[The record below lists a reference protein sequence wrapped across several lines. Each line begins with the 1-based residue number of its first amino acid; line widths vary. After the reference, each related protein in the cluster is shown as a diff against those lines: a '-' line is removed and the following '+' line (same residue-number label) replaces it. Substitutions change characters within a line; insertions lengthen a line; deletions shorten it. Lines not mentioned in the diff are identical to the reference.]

1 VIVLRLTT
9 SALEFSFRSGE
20 NKDKA
25 QIDGV
30 VTEISTHDTPPLN
43 GMYYNFHVCI
53 IKQDKLTAEWI

>member
-1 VIVLRLTT
+1 MIVPRLTT
-9 SALEFSFRSGE
+9 SALEFSFRIGE

-30 VTEISTHDTPPLN
+30 VTEISTHVTPHMN
-43 GMYYNFHVCI
+43 GMRYNSHVWI